1 MNAVVR
7 VRRSTVIDAP
17 PDRVW
22 RLLRDFNGHQAWHPA
37 IVASRIEADEPAD
50 TVGAV
55 RSFSLADGSMLR
67 EQLIALSDRDRELTY
82 CLLEAPFPLIDY
94 VASMRL
100 RTVTEGDRTLIVWE
114 SRFRPPPERA
124 EDLRR
129 MVAEQIYEAG
139 FTALKETFG
148 AGRVAPAIA
157 RPARPV
163 QGDVEEVTPRSRSPE
178 GAAGGFLES
187 RAIVVDRYGGPEVM
201 RPATVRVPP
210 PGPGEVRL
218 RQTAIGVNFIDIY
231 CRTGFLKLLRPP
243 GVPGME
249 AAAVV
254 IDVGPGVTHLRSGD
268 RVAYACEPVGAYSEF
283 RTMAATLLVPIPD
296 DIDDETIAAVFLK
309 GIAVEFLIHR
319 VHALKEG
326 DTILVHAAAGGMGLL
341 FCQWASAL
349 GARVI
354 GTVSTDEKAERAL
367 AAGADQAIVYT
378 REDFVAEV
386 MRATGGRGVDVVYD
400 GIGAAT
406 FGRSLEALAIRG
418 HLISFGQA
426 SGPVGTWDIGAF
438 AAKSV
443 TVSRPNFGHYTT
455 EPAELRA
462 MADRLFDALRRR
474 IIAPVVDRRLRL
486 EEAAAAHERLER
498 GENIGAIV
506 LIPTK

>member
-17 PDRVW
+17 PDQLW
-22 RLLRDFNGHQAWHPA
+22 RLLRDFNSHQSWHPA
-37 IVASRIEADEPAD
+37 IAASRIEADEQPD
-50 TVGAV
+50 MVGAV
-55 RSFSLADGSMLR
+55 RSFRLADGSVLR
-67 EQLIALSDRDRELTY
+67 EQLLALSDRDHELTY
-82 CLLEAPFPLIDY
+82 CLLEAPIPLVDY

-100 RTVTEGDRTLIVWE
+100 RAVTEGGGTLIVWE
-114 SRFRPPPERA
+114 SRFRPPAERSA
-124 EDLRR
+124 ELGR

-139 FTALKETFG
+139 FSALKNRFA
-148 AGRVAPAIA
+148 AGRVRPGVARPLRPAPADIK
-157 RPARPV
+157 
-163 QGDVEEVTPRSRSPE
+163 EVAPRSRSPE
-178 GAAGGFLES
+178 STLGSLES
-187 RAIVVDRYGGPEVM
+187 RAIVVDAYGGPGMM

-243 GVPGME
+243 GIPGME
-249 AAAVV
+249 AAALVT
-254 IDVGPGVTHLRSGD
+254 DVGPGVTDLRPGD
-268 RVAYACEPVGAYSEF
+268 RVAYACEPVGAYAEY
-283 RTMAATLLVPIPD
+283 RTMAATMLVPIPG
-296 DIDDETIAAVFLK
+296 DIDDETVAAVFLK
-309 GIAVEFLIHR
+309 GLAVEFLIHR
-319 VHALKEG
+319 VHPLKPG

-354 GTVSTDEKAERAL
+354 GTVSSDEKAARAL
-367 AAGADQAIVYT
+367 AAGAEQAIVYT
-378 REDFVAEV
+378 REDFVAAV
-386 MRATGGRGVDVVYD
+386 MRATDGGGVDVIYD

-406 FGRSLEALAIRG
+406 FGQSLDALAVRG

-438 AAKSV
+438 AAKSI

-455 EPAELRA
+455 DPPELRA
-462 MADRLFDALRRR
+462 MADRLFNALRNG
-474 IIAPVVDRRLRL
+474 AVTATVDRRLRL
-486 EEAAAAHERLER
+486 DEAAAAHARLER

-506 LIPTK
+506 LIP

>member
-1 MNAVVR
+1 MNALVR

-17 PDRVW
+17 PDVVW
-22 RLLRDFNGHQAWHPA
+22 RLLRDFNSHQAWHPA
-37 IVASRIEADEPAD
+37 ISASRIEGDERSD

-55 RSFSLADGSMLR
+55 RSFRLADGSILR

-82 CLLEAPFPLIDY
+82 CLLEAPIPLVDY
-94 VASMRL
+94 VASIRL
-100 RTVTEGDRTLIVWE
+100 RPVTEGDGTLIVWE
-114 SRFRPPPERA
+114 SRFRPPAERA

-139 FTALKETFG
+139 FAALKASLGT
-148 AGRVAPAIA
+148 APTPPPAA
-157 RPARPV
+157 WAARPV
-163 QGDVEEVTPRSRSPE
+163 PGEVEEVASRSRGPE
-178 GAAGGFLES
+178 AAGGLLEGL
-187 RAIVVDRYGGPEVM
+187 AIVVDRYGGPEVM

-210 PGPGEVRL
+210 PGPREVRL
-218 RQTAIGVNFIDIY
+218 RQSAIGVNFIDIY

-243 GVPGME
+243 GIPGME
-249 AAAVV
+249 AAATVT
-254 IDVGPGVTHLRSGD
+254 DVGPGVTHLRPGD
-268 RVAYACEPVGAYSEF
+268 RVAYACEPVGAYAEF
-283 RTMAATLLVPIPD
+283 RTMDAALLVPLPAE
-296 DIDDETIAAVFLK
+296 IDDETAAAVFLK
-309 GIAVEFLIHR
+309 GLAVEFLIHR
-319 VHALKEG
+319 VHALKAG

-354 GTVSTDEKAERAL
+354 GTVSTNEKAARAV
-367 AAGADQAIVYT
+367 AAGAEQVIVYT
-378 REDFVAEV
+378 REDFVDEV
-386 MRATGGRGVDVVYD
+386 MRATGGRGVDVIYD

-406 FGRSLEALAIRG
+406 FGRSLDAMAIRG

-455 EPAELRA
+455 DPQELRT
-462 MADRLFDALRRR
+462 MADRLFDALRQRV
-474 IIAPVVDRRLRL
+474 IAPTFDCRLPL
-486 EEAAAAHERLER
+486 QEASTAHTRLER

-506 LIPTK
+506 LIP

>member
-17 PDRVW
+17 PDQVW
-22 RLLRDFNGHQAWHPA
+22 RLLRDFNSHRSWHPA
-37 IVASRIEADEPAD
+37 IAASRIEADEPAD
-50 TVGAV
+50 MVGAV
-55 RSFSLADGSMLR
+55 RSFSLADGSVLR

-82 CLLEAPFPLIDY
+82 CLLEAPIPLVDY

-100 RTVTEGDRTLIVWE
+100 RAVTEGGGTLVVWE
-114 SRFRPPPERA
+114 SRFRPPAERA

-139 FTALKETFG
+139 FEALKRSFG
-148 AGRVAPAIA
+148 PVSDRSAVV
-157 RPARPV
+157 RPARPI
-163 QGDVEEVTPRSRSPE
+163 QPDVEEVAPQRRHTETAS
-178 GAAGGFLES
+178 GDIES

-210 PGPGEVRL
+210 PGPGEVRI

-243 GVPGME
+243 GIPGME

-254 IDVGPGVTHLRSGD
+254 TDTGPGVTHLRPGE
-268 RVAYACEPVGAYSEF
+268 RVAYACEPVGAYSEL

-309 GIAVEFLIHR
+309 GLAVEFLIHR
-319 VHALKEG
+319 VHALKQG

-349 GARVI
+349 GVRVI
-354 GTVSTDEKAERAL
+354 GTVSTEEKAERAR
-367 AAGADQAIVYT
+367 AAGAELAIVYT

-386 MRATGGRGVDVVYD
+386 MRVTGGRGADVIYD
-400 GIGAAT
+400 GVGAAT

-438 AAKSV
+438 AGKSV

-474 IIAPVVDRRLRL
+474 IITPAIDRRLRL

-506 LIPTK
+506 LIP

>member
-7 VRRSTVIDAP
+7 VRRSTVIEAP

-22 RLLRDFNGHQAWHPA
+22 RLLRDFNSHQAWHPA
-37 IVASRIEADEPAD
+37 IATSRIEADEPAD
-50 TVGAV
+50 MVGAV
-55 RSFSLADGSMLR
+55 RSFSLADGSVLR

-82 CLLEAPFPLIDY
+82 CLLEAPIPLVDY

-100 RTVTEGDRTLIVWE
+100 RTVTEGQRTLIVWE
-114 SRFRPPPERA
+114 SRFRPPPDRA
-124 EDLRR
+124 EDLSR

-139 FTALKETFG
+139 FAALKERFG
-148 AGRVAPAIA
+148 TGRSVPAA
-157 RPARPV
+157 TRPARPV
-163 QGDVEEVTPRSRSPE
+163 QGAIEEVAPRSRDL
-178 GAAGGFLES
+178 AAPVEFVES
-187 RAIVVDRYGGPEVM
+187 RAIIVDRYGGPEVM

-243 GVPGME
+243 GIPGME

-254 IDVGPGVTHLRSGD
+254 TDVGAGVTHLRPGD
-268 RVAYACEPVGAYSEF
+268 RVAYACEPVGAYAGF
-283 RTMAATLLVPIPD
+283 RTMAASLLVPVPD

-309 GIAVEFLIHR
+309 GLAVEFLIHR
-319 VHALKEG
+319 VHALKPG

-341 FCQWASAL
+341 FCQWARAL

-354 GTVSTDEKAERAL
+354 GTVSTDEKASRAL
-367 AAGADQAIVYT
+367 AAGAEAAIVYT

-406 FGRSLEALAIRG
+406 FGRSLDALAIRG

-426 SGPVGTWDIGAF
+426 SGPVGTWDIGSF

-455 EPAELRA
+455 DPEELRS
-462 MADRLFDALRRR
+462 MADRLFDALRRGVV
-474 IIAPVVDRRLRL
+474 APTFDRRLGL

-498 GENIGAIV
+498 GDNIGAIV
-506 LIPTK
+506 LVP